1 MVRFTIM
8 AEMKH
13 EPFSTWIK
21 QVSERFPGFSV
32 THTEGYWEGKREY
45 SFVLT
50 VIVAGCL
57 HDLRD
62 RFSATAKDLSDLV
75 QLASEYRIAASQQEV
90 WLTQEDIGVLRVTS
104 DGVLDYV

>member
-1 MVRFTIM
+1 MVRFTVM

-45 SFVLT
+45 SFTLSI
-50 VIVAGCL
+50 IVAGCL
-57 HDLRD
+57 HDLLD
-62 RFSATAKDLSDLV
+62 RFSATALDLADLKR
-75 QLASEYRIAASQQEV
+75 LAEDYRVAACQSEV
-90 WLTQEDIGVLRVTS
+90 WLTQEDIGVLRVTR